1 MLRAPA
7 KAYSTLGGKNSLMN
21 ARSTLLNNVL
31 DALDRLFDRKAG
43 VAEVYDLICQTS
55 EVLKGDELI
64 AHFAKSA
71 NGLQALMQEGL
82 PSVEERDKALDITND
97 LRIALAESL
106 PWPENSRA

>member
-1 MLRAPA
+1 MD
-7 KAYSTLGGKNSLMN
+7 
-21 ARSTLLNNVL
+21 ARSALLNNVL

-43 VAEVYDLICQTS
+43 VAEVHDLICQTS
-55 EVLKGDELI
+55 EALKGDELL

-71 NGLQALMQEGL
+71 NGLQGLMQEGL

-106 PWPENSRA
+106 PWPQKKSRA